1 MKIAYLEDDKYQ
13 THKVSSILRACLRNE
28 AIPIEVFDCF
38 SGSEEFLSEWHP
50 KKYDLILL
58 DIFLLGESSGITIAK
73 TIREKDQQVRIA
85 FCSSSNDYAY
95 ESYEVAADYYIT
107 KPVTYNKIAKLV
119 ERIKPSTE
127 SSETSVIYC
136 KGKKIN
142 VENIV
147 ITQYHNHVITIFLK
161 SGEEIKVRLSQQEFI
176 RQISKYN
183 FLIIVNPGTI
193 VNMKEIVWLKDG
205 IFALS
210 NGMQGGISRRRRQT
224 VIKTYN
230 DFTFEELRRS

>member
-38 SGSEEFLSEWHP
+38 NCSEDFLSEWHP

-58 DIFLLGESSGITIAK
+58 DIFILGESSGITIAK

-107 KPVTYNKIAKLV
+107 KPVTYNKSL
-119 ERIKPSTE
+119 
-127 SSETSVIYC
+127 
-136 KGKKIN
+136 N
-142 VENIV
+142 EN
-147 ITQYHNHVITIFLK
+147 QNL
-161 SGEEIKVRLSQQEFI
+161 
-176 RQISKYN
+176 
-183 FLIIVNPGTI
+183 
-193 VNMKEIVWLKDG
+193 D
-205 IFALS
+205 
-210 NGMQGGISRRRRQT
+210 
-224 VIKTYN
+224 
-230 DFTFEELRRS
+230 